1 MPNGNGNANGRG
13 AGSGRSFFVQRNL
26 ETGRHEAYEQVI
38 DGEYVFRVDRGGKA
52 PFDTYND
59 ATAELQGIIRACVD
73 DGKSLRAHGALWSL
87 STVAVTRGCLL
98 DNIALRL
105 AFEVPG
111 NLANAAYAGDAAKLR
126 FVECG
131 NSVATLNDYLFAAGL
146 SIKGCGSNNGQTL
159 AGALSTGTHGGAF
172 NFGAMQEMVVGLHLL
187 TGPNRSVYLERKT
200 SPVMHPNFAASI
212 GAEFIQDDTLFNAG
226 LVSLGSF
233 GIIHGI
239 MIETR
244 DLFALNAIRFRH
256 PYDATLKAAIAAC
269 DPTLIPLPAEARHIP
284 RDKPYHFEIF
294 FNPNEGAPPD
304 EAIILVM
311 YETGYDPAS
320 YVPPPWN
327 TGEPGLGAS
336 GLDVM
341 GALVGRIPSPLNK
354 LAVPLLNSQVNQE
367 FAPYFKKAIIRDLFR
382 GEKTLGKTLA
392 CGVGMPVARA
402 VEAMEI
408 AFDIYNDSNLV
419 LPLILSHRFVKG
431 TQALLGFTRFD
442 TTAVLE
448 MDAVN
453 TPETRAFYNTVWN
466 ELDAAGIPFT
476 LHWGKYNA
484 FLTPERV
491 RNRYGDETVDQ
502 WLVARESLMEDAA
515 VRQVFNNDFT
525 ARLGLA
531 N

>member
-1 MPNGNGNANGRG
+1 MPDGNESEPAR
-13 AGSGRSFFVQRNL
+13 SGGTRSSFVRRHL
-26 ETGRHEAYEQVI
+26 ETGRHESYEQVI
-38 DGEYVFRVDRGGKA
+38 DGEYVFDIDRGGKA
-52 PFDTYND
+52 PFETYNS
-59 ATAELQGIIRACVD
+59 ATKELQGIIQACVN
-73 DGKSLRAHGALWSL
+73 DGRSLRAHGALWSL
-87 STVAVTRGCLL
+87 STVAVTAGRLI
-98 DNIALRL
+98 DNVALRL

-111 NLANAAYAGDAAKLR
+111 KLTNPAYAGDPVKLR

-131 NSVATLNDYLFAAGL
+131 NSVAALNDYLFAANL

-159 AGALSTGTHGGAF
+159 AGALSTGTHGSAF

-187 TGPNRSVYLERKT
+187 TGPNRNVYLERK
-200 SPVMHPNFAASI
+200 SYPVMSPDFPESV
-212 GAEFIQDDTLFNAG
+212 GAEFIRDDILFNAA

-233 GIIHGI
+233 GIVHGI

-269 DPTLIPLPAEARHIP
+269 DPTLIPLPAEALDIP
-284 RDKPYHFEIF
+284 RDNPYHFEIF
-294 FNPNEGAPPD
+294 YNPNEGTPPD
-304 EAIILVM
+304 KAIVLVM
-311 YETGYDPAS
+311 YETAYDPAS

-392 CGVGMPVARA
+392 CGVGLPVARA

-408 AFDIYNDSNLV
+408 AFDLYKRSRLV

-431 TQALLGFTRFD
+431 TKALLGFTRFD
-442 TTAVLE
+442 TTAVME

-453 TPETRAFYNTVWN
+453 TSETREFYNTVWN

-476 LHWGKYNA
+476 LHWGKYNT

-491 RNRYGDETVDQ
+491 RNRYGGEAVDQ
-502 WLVARESLMEDAA
+502 WLAARHTLMENAV
-515 VRQVFNNDFT
+515 VRQIFTNEFT
-525 ARLGLA
+525 AELGLA

>member
-1 MPNGNGNANGRG
+1 MPNGNESNSN
-13 AGSGRSFFVQRNL
+13 GRSFFRTKNL
-26 ETGRHEAYEQVI
+26 ETGRHESYKQVLE
-38 DGEYVFRVDRGGKA
+38 GEYVFRNDPGGKP
-52 PFDTYND
+52 PFQTYNE
-59 ATAELQGIIRACVD
+59 ATTELQGIIRTCLD
-73 DGKSLRAHGALWSL
+73 EGKSLRAHGALWSL
-87 STVAVTRGCLL
+87 STVPVTDGRLI

-105 AFEVPG
+105 AFEVPAELTNPLYSG
-111 NLANAAYAGDAAKLR
+111 EAGKLR

-131 NSVATLNDYLFAAGL
+131 NSVAALNDYLFANGL
-146 SIKGCGSNNGQTL
+146 SLKGCGSNNGQTIV
-159 AGALSTGTHGGAF
+159 GALSTGTHGSAYR
-172 NFGAMQEMVVGLHLL
+172 FGAMQEMVVGLHLIS
-187 TGPNRSVYLERKT
+187 GPNRHVYLERA
-200 SPVMHPNFAASI
+200 SYPVMRADFAESI
-212 GAEFIQDDTLFNAG
+212 GAEFIQDDTLFNAA

-233 GIIHGI
+233 GIIHGV

-244 DLFALNAIRFRH
+244 ELFLLNAVRFRH

-269 DPTLIPLPAEARHIP
+269 DPTLVPLPVEAQDIP

-294 FNPNEGAPPD
+294 FNPNEGTPPD
-304 EAIILVM
+304 EAIVLIM
-311 YETGYDPAS
+311 YESAYDPAR
-320 YVPPPWN
+320 YVPPVWN
-327 TGEPGLGAS
+327 TGQAGLGAS

-341 GALVGRIPSPLNK
+341 GTLVGRIPSPLNK
-354 LAVPLLNSQVNQE
+354 VAVPFLNSQVNQE

-408 AFDIYNDSNLV
+408 AFSVYEASDAV

-431 TQALLGFTRFD
+431 TKALLGFTRFD
-442 TTAVLE
+442 ATVVME

-453 TPETRAFYNTVWN
+453 TSETRAFYNKVWE

-484 FLTPERV
+484 FLTPNRV
-491 RNRYGDETVDQ
+491 RNRYGDTAVDQ
-502 WLVARESLMEDAA
+502 WLASREALMEGAE
-515 VRQVFNNDFT
+515 VRKIFNNDFT
-525 ARLGLA
+525 FALGLA